1 MNRLSKALRSIIW
14 TSALAVALVVAA
26 VVSVA
31 LGDHMLGVVLS
42 ISSVTLALLA
52 NKE

>member
-1 MNRLSKALRSIIW
+1 VKRLVKFLNTVIW
-14 TSALAVALVVAA
+14 TSALAVALVIAA
-26 VVSVA
+26 VVTVV
-31 LGDHMLGVVLS
+31 LGDQTLGLVLS